1 MKAFS
6 VRHAE
11 SQHLKVND
19 IMHEL
24 GCDKSTVVRAAL
36 WYGLNEICK
45 EINSDK
51 DKAIEK
57 VAIANLKAR

>member
-6 VRHAE
+6 VRHAD
-11 SQHLKVND
+11 SQHLKVD
-19 IMHEL
+19 DLMAAL
-24 GCDKSTVVRAAL
+24 GCDKSTIVRAAL
-36 WYGLNEICK
+36 WHGLNEICK
-45 EINSDK
+45 EINEDR

>member
-1 MKAFS
+1 MRAFS
-6 VRHAE
+6 VRHAD
-11 SQHLKVND
+11 SQHLKVD
-19 IMHEL
+19 DLMSSL

-45 EINSDK
+45 DINADREK
-51 DKAIEK
+51 TIEK

>member
-6 VRHAE
+6 VRHAD
-11 SQHLKVND
+11 SQHLKVD
-19 IMHEL
+19 DLMSTL

-36 WYGLNEICK
+36 WHGLNEICK
-45 EINSDK
+45 EINEDK
-51 DKAIEK
+51 ERAIEK

>member
-6 VRHAE
+6 VRHAD
-11 SQHLKVND
+11 SQHLKVD
-19 IMHEL
+19 DLMAAL
-24 GCDKSTVVRAAL
+24 GCDKSTIVRAAL
-36 WYGLNEICK
+36 WHGLNEICNQ
-45 EINSDK
+45 INEDR

>member
-11 SQHLKVND
+11 SQHLKVED
-19 IMHEL
+19 LMEVI
-24 GCDKSTVVRAAL
+24 GSDKSTIVRAAM
-36 WYGLNEICK
+36 WFGLQEISK
-45 EINSDK
+45 QVHEDR
-51 DKAIEK
+51 DKAVEK

>member
-1 MKAFS
+1 MKSFS
-6 VRHAE
+6 VRHAD
-11 SQHLKVND
+11 SQHIKVDDLMAN
-19 IMHEL
+19 L
-24 GCDKSTVVRAAL
+24 GCDKSTIVRAAM

-45 EINSDK
+45 EINEDR